1 MKDLKFSHYRYQD
14 FQRLLIIRCYHISK
28 KIFEKY
34 DAKVSR
40 TIVKNYLWSYFRD
53 IIKYDSSEFTYKI
66 NNDEFLID
74 DIIVDKKSKLSR
86 PISANFEGSKIKVEY
101 DNNIPIDIYIQAIAI
116 MNFKTNVNKKNAD
129 LLKHFNRIV
138 EQINQEND

>member
-1 MKDLKFSHYRYQD
+1 MDKE
-14 FQRLLIIRCYHISK
+14 IIYINNILVNSKEGLSTSDISK
-28 KIFEKY
+28 LIFERF

-53 IIKYDSSEFTYKI
+53 IIKYDSSEYTYKI

-86 PISANFEGSKIKVEY
+86 PISANFEGSKIKVEF

-116 MNFKTNVNKKNAD
+116 MNFKTNVNKKNTD

>member
-1 MKDLKFSHYRYQD
+1 MDKE
-14 FQRLLIIRCYHISK
+14 IIYINNILVNSKVGLSTSDISK

-53 IIKYDSSEFTYKI
+53 IIKYDSLEFTYKI

-74 DIIVDKKSKLSR
+74 DIIVDQKSKLSR
-86 PISANFEGSKIKVEY
+86 PISANFVGSKIKVEY

-129 LLKHFNRIV
+129 LLKHFNRII

>member
-1 MKDLKFSHYRYQD
+1 MDKE
-14 FQRLLIIRCYHISK
+14 IIYINNILVNSKVGLSTSDISK

-74 DIIVDKKSKLSR
+74 DIIIDKKSKLSR

>member
-1 MKDLKFSHYRYQD
+1 MDKE
-14 FQRLLIIRCYHISK
+14 IIYINNILVNSKVGLSTSDISK
-28 KIFEKY
+28 IIFEKY

-40 TIVKNYLWSYFRD
+40 TIVKNYLWSYFRE

-74 DIIVDKKSKLSR
+74 DIIVDQNSKLSR
-86 PISANFEGSKIKVEY
+86 PIAANFEGSKIKVEY
-101 DNNIPIDIYIQAIAI
+101 DNNIPINIYIQAIAI
-116 MNFKTNVNKKNAD
+116 MNFKTNVNKKNTD

>member
-1 MKDLKFSHYRYQD
+1 MDKE
-14 FQRLLIIRCYHISK
+14 IIYINNILVNSKVGLSTSDISK

-101 DNNIPIDIYIQAIAI
+101 DNNIPVDIYIQAIAI

>member
-1 MKDLKFSHYRYQD
+1 MDKE
-14 FQRLLIIRCYHISK
+14 IIYINNILVNSKEGLTTSDISK
-28 KIFEKY
+28 LIFERY

-74 DIIVDKKSKLSR
+74 DINVIQNEKSNR
-86 PISANFEGSKIKVEY
+86 AISANFEGSKIKVEY
-101 DNNIPIDIYIQAIAI
+101 DNNIPINVYIQAIAI
-116 MNFKTNVNKKNAD
+116 MNFKTNVKNKNVD

-138 EQINQEND
+138 EQITQEND

>member
-1 MKDLKFSHYRYQD
+1 MDKE
-14 FQRLLIIRCYHISK
+14 IIYINNILVNSKVGLSTSDISK

>member
-1 MKDLKFSHYRYQD
+1 MDKE
-14 FQRLLIIRCYHISK
+14 IIYINNILVNSKLGLSTSDISK

>member
-1 MKDLKFSHYRYQD
+1 MDKE
-14 FQRLLIIRCYHISK
+14 IIYINNILVNSKEGLSTSDISK
-28 KIFEKY
+28 LIFERY

-86 PISANFEGSKIKVEY
+86 PISANFEGSKIKVEF

-116 MNFKTNVNKKNAD
+116 MNFKTNVNKKNTD

>member
-1 MKDLKFSHYRYQD
+1 MDKE
-14 FQRLLIIRCYHISK
+14 IIYINNILVNSKVGLSTSDISK

-101 DNNIPIDIYIQAIAI
+101 DINIPVDIYIQAIAI

>member
-1 MKDLKFSHYRYQD
+1 MDKE
-14 FQRLLIIRCYHISK
+14 IIYINNILANAEVGLSTSDISK
-28 KIFEKY
+28 LIFERY
-34 DAKVSR
+34 GAKVSR

-53 IIKYDSSEFTYKI
+53 IIKYDSSEFTYKM

-74 DIIVDKKSKLSR
+74 EIIVDQKSKLCR
-86 PISANFEGSKIKVEY
+86 PISANFEGSKIKVEF

-116 MNFKTNVNKKNAD
+116 MNFKTNVNKKNTD

>member
-1 MKDLKFSHYRYQD
+1 MDKE
-14 FQRLLIIRCYHISK
+14 IIYINNILVNSKAGLSTSDISK

-53 IIKYDSSEFTYKI
+53 IIKYDSLEFTYKI

-74 DIIVDKKSKLSR
+74 DIIVDQKSKLSR
-86 PISANFEGSKIKVEY
+86 PISANFVGSKIKVEY

-129 LLKHFNRIV
+129 LLKHFNRII

>member
-1 MKDLKFSHYRYQD
+1 MDKE
-14 FQRLLIIRCYHISK
+14 IIYINNILVNSKVGLSTSDISK

-34 DAKVSR
+34 YAKVSR

>member
-1 MKDLKFSHYRYQD
+1 MDKE
-14 FQRLLIIRCYHISK
+14 IIYINNILVNSKEGLSTSDISK
-28 KIFEKY
+28 LIFERY
-34 DAKVSR
+34 GSKVSR

-66 NNDEFLID
+66 INDEFLID
-74 DIIVDKKSKLSR
+74 DIIVDQNSKLSR
-86 PISANFEGSKIKVEY
+86 PISANFEGSKIKVKY
-101 DNNIPIDIYIQAIAI
+101 DNSIPIDIYIQAIAI
-116 MNFKTNVNKKNAD
+116 MNFKTNVNKKNVD

>member
-1 MKDLKFSHYRYQD
+1 MDKE
-14 FQRLLIIRCYHISK
+14 IIYINNILVNSNEGLSTSDISK
-28 KIFEKY
+28 LIFEKY
-34 DAKVSR
+34 GAKVSR

-74 DIIVDKKSKLSR
+74 DVIVQQNDKLSR
-86 PISANFEGSKIKVEY
+86 PISANFEGSKIKVEF
-101 DNNIPIDIYIQAIAI
+101 DNSIPFEIYIQAIAI
-116 MNFKTNVNKKNAD
+116 MNFKTSVNKKNAD

-138 EQINQEND
+138 EQINQDND

>member
-1 MKDLKFSHYRYQD
+1 MDKE
-14 FQRLLIIRCYHISK
+14 IIYINNILVNSKVGLSTSDISK

-34 DAKVSR
+34 YAKVSR

-74 DIIVDKKSKLSR
+74 DIIVYKKSKLSR